1 MSGSHYA
8 PAPESTQYDLRT
20 VTEREADE
28 PAALRTR
35 LDNPVAA

>member
-20 VTEREADE
+20 VGQREADE
-28 PAALRTR
+28 LAALRMR
-35 LDNPVAA
+35 LDNAVDA